1 VAHPPGN
8 EEEHV
13 ARVSQLSEA
22 KRQELLRLLQV
33 WQEQAWVPS
42 FHLTREVAARWRMA
56 RRFEVALRRGEYG

>member
-1 VAHPPGN
+1 MAHSPGN

-42 FHLTREVAARWRMA
+42 FTGSYLTAARWRMA